1 MLRRLMATLQ
11 HQNRTRRQSVLIP
24 LTLGGSQAG
33 SQLTLSQETVFVHPY
48 AGNFSSL
55 TVMDME
61 WTLNNYRLLE

>member
-1 MLRRLMATLQ
+1 MLRHLMATLQ

-33 SQLTLSQETVFVHPY
+33 SQLTLSQETVFVQPY

-55 TVMDME
+55 TVMDVE